1 MTKENNVSK
10 LVLHVPLGMNKL
22 EDVKPV
28 SQDMENPRTV
38 FAAKFQSGTATVS
51 VLSIW
56 IANVTMTKEFVSLV
70 SADTTLMKT
79 ISVLKEMTI
88 VTTALNMVM

>member
-51 VLSIW
+51 VLSI
-56 IANVTMTKEFVSLV
+56 
-70 SADTTLMKT
+70 
-79 ISVLKEMTI
+79 
-88 VTTALNMVM
+88 